1 MREGISALLST
12 SDDLEVVGEAADG
25 KEAVEK
31 ALALSPDIIIMDISM
46 PRMDGIEAMRRIKRK
61 QPGIRTLVLTQHDNQ
76 EYILSVIKAG
86 AAGYLPKKAVS
97 SDLIAALR
105 ALQKDGSFLY
115 PSAATVLI
123 SSYLTRG
130 QAVDPFDSLTPRERE
145 VLKLVAEGHTSR
157 RIAEMLFLSIKT
169 VTGHRNKLMQ
179 KLSLHN
185 RSELVRYAMRKGLIT
200 PET

>member
-1 MREGISALLST
+1 
-12 SDDLEVVGEAADG
+12 
-25 KEAVEK
+25 
-31 ALALSPDIIIMDISM
+31 
-46 PRMDGIEAMRRIKRK
+46 
-61 QPGIRTLVLTQHDNQ
+61 
-76 EYILSVIKAG
+76 
-86 AAGYLPKKAVS
+86 
-97 SDLIAALR
+97 
-105 ALQKDGSFLY
+105 
-115 PSAATVLI
+115 
-123 SSYLTRG
+123 
-130 QAVDPFDSLTPRERE
+130 